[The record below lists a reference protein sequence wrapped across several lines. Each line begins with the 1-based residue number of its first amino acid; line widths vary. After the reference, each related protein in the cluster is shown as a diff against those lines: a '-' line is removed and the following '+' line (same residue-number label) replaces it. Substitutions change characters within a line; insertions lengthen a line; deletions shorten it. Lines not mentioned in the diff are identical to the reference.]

1 MRFPHRALSSLSSPR
16 CGGFSRHH
24 SRSPRAPPP
33 LAGSSL
39 LSAPRSS
46 HSDAGGDHP
55 PAKRGRV
62 EPVDLYPPQVYDTRL
77 APRMKDPRAVLLDRA
92 GPPRISMARRS
103 RCTPGSS
110 RALKF
115 WLRFD
120 ALHHPRNGVRL
131 TQFQVAEALGVPVG
145 TIRLWILS
153 RGAQPAAPAGSASRC
168 AQRVRQRARLT
179 LPPAAEAPP
188 RKTPRALLI
197 DWGWPPE
204 DLDGAVRDR
213 ATWEEERL
221 AKLCQRCDTLRTQR
235 MQAGL
240 SPQDIAAVLGTSAS
254 DVTHWEAGRKRDVVT
269 KWAQEG
275 RAQLLA
281 WGWPRQDMDG
291 AALSLHLWEAQ
302 RAAQFWER
310 FDALLQPR
318 DGTVLQRR
326 HIAQAL
332 GVAQQ
337 TVADW
342 MNGRNRPMPGAPV
355 EAATTATTADGEERT
370 HETPPPPRPAAPVA
384 LR

>member
-1 MRFPHRALSSLSSPR
+1 M
-16 CGGFSRHH
+16 
-24 SRSPRAPPP
+24 
-33 LAGSSL
+33 
-39 LSAPRSS
+39 
-46 HSDAGGDHP
+46 
-55 PAKRGRV
+55 
-62 EPVDLYPPQVYDTRL
+62 
-77 APRMKDPRAVLLDRA
+77 
-92 GPPRISMARRS
+92 
-103 RCTPGSS
+103 
-110 RALKF
+110 
-115 WLRFD
+115 
-120 ALHHPRNGVRL
+120 
-131 TQFQVAEALGVPVG
+131 
-145 TIRLWILS
+145 
-153 RGAQPAAPAGSASRC
+153 
-168 AQRVRQRARLT
+168 
-179 LPPAAEAPP
+179 
-188 RKTPRALLI
+188 
-197 DWGWPPE
+197 
-204 DLDGAVRDR
+204 
-213 ATWEEERL
+213 
-221 AKLCQRCDTLRTQR
+221 
-235 MQAGL
+235 
-240 SPQDIAAVLGTSAS
+240 LGTSAS

-370 HETPPPPRPAAPVA
+370 HETPPPPRPAAAGGPAVNQA
-384 LR
+384 LRLLAIQMMLASGTGSEQQQQQQQQQ